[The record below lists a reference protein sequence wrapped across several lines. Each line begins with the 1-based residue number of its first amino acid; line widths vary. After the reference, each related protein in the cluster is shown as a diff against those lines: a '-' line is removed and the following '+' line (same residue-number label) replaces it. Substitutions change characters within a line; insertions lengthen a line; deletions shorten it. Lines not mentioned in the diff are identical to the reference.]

1 MSALLAAEGL
11 VFGYRGRPVLE
22 GVDLAVRS
30 GEVLGIIGPNGS
42 GKSTLMRLLAG
53 ILRPEQ
59 GVVRL
64 GDLPLPAYRRREL
77 ARRLALVPQDPRLD
91 FPFAVLE
98 VALMGRAPHLSAM
111 AFAGTRDLEIA
122 RAALARLDVAHLE
135 RRPLDALSG
144 GERQRVFLAR
154 ALAQEPEV
162 LLLDEPTTHLD
173 LRHVIEMHDV
183 VRDLAHGRGVGVVT
197 VLHDLNL
204 AGATCDRLVL
214 LGDGRVEVDG
224 SPAEVLRAHVV
235 ERVFGARVR
244 VMAGEDGPLVVPLGL
259 RPPG

>member
-1 MSALLAAEGL
+1 
-11 VFGYRGRPVLE
+11 
-22 GVDLAVRS
+22 
-30 GEVLGIIGPNGS
+30 
-42 GKSTLMRLLAG
+42 
-53 ILRPEQ
+53 
-59 GVVRL
+59 
-64 GDLPLPAYRRREL
+64 
-77 ARRLALVPQDPRLD
+77 
-91 FPFAVLE
+91 
-98 VALMGRAPHLSAM
+98 
-111 AFAGTRDLEIA
+111 
-122 RAALARLDVAHLE
+122 
-135 RRPLDALSG
+135 
-144 GERQRVFLAR
+144 
-154 ALAQEPEV
+154 
-162 LLLDEPTTHLD
+162 
-173 LRHVIEMHDV
+173 MHDV

>member
-1 MSALLAAEGL
+1 MTSLLAAEGL

-22 GVDLAVRS
+22 GVDLLLRP

-53 ILRPEQ
+53 ILRPHAGTIHVGEM
-59 GVVRL
+59 
-64 GDLPLPAYRRREL
+64 PLAAHSRREL

-91 FPFAVLE
+91 FPFTVLE
-98 VALMGRAPHLSAM
+98 VALMGRSPHLSAM
-111 AFAGTRDLEIA
+111 AFAGERDLEIA

-183 VRDLAHGRGVGVVT
+183 VRDLAQGRGVGVLT

-214 LGDGRVEVDG
+214 LGAGRVEADG
-224 SPAEVLRAHVV
+224 SPAEVLRADVV

-244 VMAGEDGPLVVPLGL
+244 IMAGEGGPLVMPLGL
-259 RPPG
+259 RRPE